1 MAGKHPG
8 KDKIEG
14 ISNNFSDLLDFCR
27 FYGKFS
33 TGVSLFVHKIMCFTI
48 MVDSFNMHIV
58 DHINLI
64 HPYSLLAI
72 LIGCLTI
79 QVFISLD
86 HICAT
91 RFVKFFLHRLS
102 LFNIEGIDNPSWQP
116 PLDEIS
122 NDLLSVGFMSEFLI
136 LFLPVR

>member
-1 MAGKHPG
+1 M
-8 KDKIEG
+8 
-14 ISNNFSDLLDFCR
+14 LDFCR

-33 TGVSLFVHKIMCFTI
+33 TGVSLFIHKIMCFTI
-48 MVDSFNMHIV
+48 LVDSFNMHIV

-72 LIGCLTI
+72 LFGCLAI

-91 RFVKFFLHRLS
+91 RHVKFFLHRLS
-102 LFNIEGIDNPSWQP
+102 LFNIESIDDPSWQP
-116 PLDEIS
+116 PVDEMS
-122 NDLLSVGFMSEFLI
+122 SDLLSVSFMSEFLI
-136 LFLPVR
+136 LFLPVSLLPLNISNSN